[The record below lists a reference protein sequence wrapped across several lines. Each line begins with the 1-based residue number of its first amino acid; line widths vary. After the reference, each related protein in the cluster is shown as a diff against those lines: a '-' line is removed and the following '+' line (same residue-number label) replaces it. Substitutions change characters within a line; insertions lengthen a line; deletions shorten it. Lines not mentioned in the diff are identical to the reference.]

1 MSRSRRK
8 TPCGGI
14 TTAESEKQDK
24 QIANRLLRRRN
35 RQLYRNATDD
45 VFQYQKNELYDNW
58 KFAKDGKSRWPYEDH
73 PELMR
78 K

>member
-8 TPCGGI
+8 TPCGGN
-14 TTAESEKQDK
+14 TTSDSEKQDK
-24 QIANRLLRRRN
+24 QIASRQLRRRN
-35 RQLYRNATDD
+35 RQLSRKATDE
-45 VFQYQKNELYDNW
+45 VFQYQQNELYDNW
-58 KFAKDGKSRWPYEDH
+58 KFAKDGKSRWLYEEH